1 MLSPEK
7 DTMRTECDLKKPC
20 LKGPWRNIMKTWR
33 ILVAAFLLVWCANC
47 ATPADR
53 QDKKSDEKTRHV
65 HKELKPE
72 IYEMP
77 QGVKQA
83 LPGLQNDKIYIY
95 REVAPLFGLVSYE
108 EDYDR
113 TRAVKQ
119 AAEAFLAL
127 LADPALQKDMEFWI
141 IQVQPAKEDA
151 KDKSQGKS
159 RVVVWGVRPSEV
171 EEYRK
176 SGDLAN
182 FVRSSEYMLVDDE
195 IIDKGDERLEL
206 FPGLKKETAPPKSP
220 AESPKQEEG
229 NTLSETE

>member
-1 MLSPEK
+1 MK
-7 DTMRTECDLKKPC
+7 ICRT
-20 LKGPWRNIMKTWR
+20 
-33 ILVAAFLLVWCANC
+33 LVAAFLLVWCASC

-65 HKELKPE
+65 HKELKPD
-72 IYEMP
+72 IYEIP
-77 QGVKQA
+77 EGVKKA

-113 TRAVKQ
+113 TRAVEQ

-127 LADPALQKDMEFWI
+127 LSGPVLQKEIEFWI
-141 IQVQPAKEDA
+141 VQVQPAEEAA
-151 KDKSQGKS
+151 KDKREGKS

-176 SGDLAN
+176 SGDLAG
-182 FVRSSEYMLVDDE
+182 FVRSSEYILVDDE
-195 IIDKGDERLEL
+195 IIDKGDERLEF
-206 FPGLKKETAPPKSP
+206 FPGLEKEPASPGPAP
-220 AESPKQEEG
+220 EEG
-229 NTLSETE
+229 NTPSGTE